1 VKRLLTLFGLC
12 LAAQAGAED
21 LALRTLDECRA
32 RLDSHTDIGI
42 ERVQRRCP
50 DLLPALEKAPW
61 RGLLPKTLGQR
72 REEISAESLRTLAY
86 LVRRAALEAEQRK
99 PPVQEA
105 LGPVLAELGEHGKQ
119 GVTRWERFK
128 RWLQQRLEKRRD
140 DGPDLLDQLARQLRT
155 SEGVAQLITYL
166 GYVLVI
172 LLVLFVIWSELRAL
186 GLLGGTRRADRG
198 GKAAAEWRR
207 RLMLTDVFAA
217 PLVERPGMLLK
228 LLGEA
233 LSRAHRL
240 PAPEGLTAAELARR
254 ARLESDGDRA
264 GLERVAAAAERVRYA
279 PTPPD
284 DAAIEGAVDEARELL
299 GRVAKLSPG
308 RQ

>member
-1 VKRLLTLFGLC
+1 MKRLLWLFGLC

-21 LALRTLDECRA
+21 AALRTLDDCRA
-32 RLDSHTDIGI
+32 RLDPRTDIGI

-50 DLLPALEKAPW
+50 ELLPALEKAPW
-61 RGLLPKTLGQR
+61 RELLPSTLGQR
-72 REEISAESLRTLAY
+72 REEISAESLRTLAD
-86 LVRRAALEAEQRK
+86 LVRRASLEAQQRK
-99 PPVQEA
+99 PPDTES

-128 RWLQQRLEKRRD
+128 RWLQQRLEKRKD

-166 GYVLVI
+166 GYALVI

-186 GLLGGTRRADRG
+186 GLLGGTRRSDQR

-217 PLVERPGMLLK
+217 PLAERPGMLLK

-254 ARLESDGDRA
+254 ARLESEGDRA
-264 GLERVAAAAERVRYA
+264 GLERVAAAAEQVRYA
-279 PTPPD
+279 PAPPD
-284 DAAIEGAVDEARELL
+284 DAVIEGAVDEARELL